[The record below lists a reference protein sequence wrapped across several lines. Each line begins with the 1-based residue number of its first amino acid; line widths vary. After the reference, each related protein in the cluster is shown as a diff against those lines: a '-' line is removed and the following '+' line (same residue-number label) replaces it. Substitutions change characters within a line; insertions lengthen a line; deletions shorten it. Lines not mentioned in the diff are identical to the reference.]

1 MLYQL
6 PNGKCIELKVEQ
18 YTGMSDAEWAR
29 MLKELE
35 AANWGEEVNDPF
47 AISVLYYG
55 PSKNNRDDDDE
66 DDDYYIV
73 ENEPDLTDIS
83 DIDKLTDSDFI
94 DIDNI
99 EI

>member
-18 YTGMSDAEWAR
+18 YAGMSDFEWDR

-55 PSKNNRDDDDE
+55 PSNKRDE
-66 DDDYYIV
+66 DYDDSII
-73 ENEPDLTDIS
+73 EHEPDLIDIS
-83 DIDKLTDSDFI
+83 DVDKLTDSDFI

>member
-18 YTGMSDAEWAR
+18 YAGMSDAEWDR

-35 AANWGEEVNDPF
+35 AANWGDEIDDPF

-55 PSKNNRDDDDE
+55 PSNKKDE
-66 DDDYYIV
+66 EDEDDYYIT

>member
-18 YTGMSDAEWAR
+18 YAKMSDTEWDR

-35 AANWGEEVNDPF
+35 AANWGDEVDDPF

-55 PSKNNRDDDDE
+55 PSRNDDNDDE
-66 DDDYYIV
+66 EDDYYIK